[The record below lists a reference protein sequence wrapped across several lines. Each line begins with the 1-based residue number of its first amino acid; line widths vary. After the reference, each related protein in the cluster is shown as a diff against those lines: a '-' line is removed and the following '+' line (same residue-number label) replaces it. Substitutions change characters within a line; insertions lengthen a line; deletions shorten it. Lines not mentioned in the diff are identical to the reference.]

1 MAKINKVNY
10 NIKGKVNKKIVLIS
24 DLHYYNK
31 KDLIKLNKVLEKIK
45 IINPDFICI
54 PGDFIDEAKVYDMDL
69 FIEYLKRLTKI
80 SKVIMSIGNHDV
92 TIHQNYKRGYHSNDV
107 FFEQIKKIRNLYF
120 LDNEVKEIDG
130 VCFIGINLEF
140 NYYYN
145 SMTNK
150 EDFMEYFNKIKNI
163 DSKKY
168 NVLLCHSPV
177 SVTEAEIVKKL
188 NNKIN
193 LVLCGHMHGGL
204 TPIWLQKILKD
215 RVLINPSKNKLF
227 VKNSYGY
234 LRRRNI
240 KFVITS
246 GITKLSHLSKISK
259 LDKLFSPEIVTINLT
274 K

>member
-1 MAKINKVNY
+1 MAKINNVSY
-10 NIKGKVNKKIVLIS
+10 DLKGKVNKKIVLIS

-31 KDLIKLNKVLEKIK
+31 EDLIKLNLVLEEIK
-45 IINPDFICI
+45 LINPDFICI
-54 PGDFIDEAKVYDMDL
+54 PGDFVDEAKVHDMDL
-69 FIEYLKRLTKI
+69 FIDYLKRLARV

-92 TIHQNYKRGYHSNDV
+92 ITHEDGRHHYEVNDT
-107 FFEQIKKIRNLYF
+107 FFNEIKKIRNLHF
-120 LDNEVKEIDG
+120 LDNQVKEIDG

-140 NYYYN
+140 NYYYR
-145 SMTNK
+145 SMSNK
-150 EDFMEYFNKIKNI
+150 KDFMEYFNKIKNI

-177 SVTEAEIVKKL
+177 TVTEDEIVKKL

-215 RVLINPSKNKLF
+215 RVLINPSKNRLF

-234 LRRRNI
+234 LRIRNI
-240 KFVITS
+240 NFVITS
-246 GITKLSHLSKISK
+246 GITKLSHLGNLS
-259 LDKLFSPEIVTINLT
+259 LFDKLFSPEIVTINLT